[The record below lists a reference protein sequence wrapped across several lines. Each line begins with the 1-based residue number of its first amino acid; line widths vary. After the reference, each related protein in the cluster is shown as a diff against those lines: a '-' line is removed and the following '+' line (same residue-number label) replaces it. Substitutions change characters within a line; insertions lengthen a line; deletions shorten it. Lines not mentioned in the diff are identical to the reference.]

1 MTGRVFELEQWQ
13 GLEIERKVFIMP
25 WLEAYRERRA
35 RRISH
40 PVHDFLFKY
49 YQMNRQILSRWRP
62 MADMRLNGDEAD
74 AFLEDER
81 YRRFDDGVGL
91 DLDCL
96 SESERGRVDWVR
108 NLIER
113 SLGRSPRFSCFGL
126 HEWAMVYKT
135 DQIRHETTP
144 LRLSR
149 SEIEQV
155 VESNAIHCTHHDAFR
170 FFTEAARP
178 LNAVQPGSENR
189 ADNEQF
195 GCVHFNMDLYR
206 WCYKLNPWI
215 GSELI
220 DDCFRLAIE
229 ARILDM
235 RASPYDVSQYGY
247 DSIEV
252 ETSEGREL
260 YRVEQKALY
269 ERGQPIAKRL
279 LRECE
284 QLLSRADACSAW
296 TTPRS

>member
-1 MTGRVFELEQWQ
+1 MRIFEREQWQ
-13 GLEIERKVFIMP
+13 ALEAERKAFIMP
-25 WLEAYRERRA
+25 WLEAYRDRRA

-62 MADMRLNGDEAD
+62 MADMRLKGDEAD

-91 DLDCL
+91 NLDSM
-96 SESERGRVDWVR
+96 SEPERGRVDWVR
-108 NLIER
+108 NLIAR

-144 LRLSR
+144 LRLER

-206 WCYKLNPWI
+206 WCYKLNPWV

-247 DSIEV
+247 DPIAIETV
-252 ETSEGREL
+252 EGREL

-279 LRECE
+279 LAECE
-284 QLLSRADACSAW
+284 RLLGRAGACVMPHS
-296 TTPRS
+296 

>member
-1 MTGRVFELEQWQ
+1 
-13 GLEIERKVFIMP
+13 
-25 WLEAYRERRA
+25 
-35 RRISH
+35 
-40 PVHDFLFKY
+40 
-49 YQMNRQILSRWRP
+49 
-62 MADMRLNGDEAD
+62 
-74 AFLEDER
+74 
-81 YRRFDDGVGL
+81 
-91 DLDCL
+91 
-96 SESERGRVDWVR
+96 
-108 NLIER
+108 
-113 SLGRSPRFSCFGL
+113 
-126 HEWAMVYKT
+126 MVYKT

-144 LRLSR
+144 LRLER
-149 SEIEQV
+149 SEIEKV

-206 WCYKLNPWI
+206 WCYKLNPWV

-247 DSIEV
+247 DPIAIE
-252 ETSEGREL
+252 TAEGREL

-269 ERGQPIAKRL
+269 ERGQPVAKRL
-279 LRECE
+279 LAECE
-284 QLLSRADACSAW
+284 RLLGRADACVMPHS
-296 TTPRS
+296 